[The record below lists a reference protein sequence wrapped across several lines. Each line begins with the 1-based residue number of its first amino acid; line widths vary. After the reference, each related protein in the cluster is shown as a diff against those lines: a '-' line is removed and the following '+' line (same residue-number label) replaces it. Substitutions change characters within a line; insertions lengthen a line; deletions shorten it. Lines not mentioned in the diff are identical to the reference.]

1 VRSYSFHGGVHPPQY
16 KELTEN
22 CAFEIIPLPEEIILP
37 LSQHLGKEASP
48 QVKKGDDVIPG
59 QLVAKAEGFISA
71 PVHTSVAGKVI
82 SLGKELTS
90 SGFPKDSI
98 VIKTNGTVEAQ
109 KFLTVT
115 RKGLWI

>member
-1 VRSYSFHGGVHPPQY
+1 VRSYSFQGGVHPSEY

-22 CAFEIIPLPEEIILP
+22 RAFEIISLPEKIILP

-48 QVKKGDDVIPG
+48 RVKKGDDVIPG
-59 QLVAKAEGFISA
+59 QLVTKAEGFISA

-82 SLGKELTS
+82 SLGKELTP

-109 KFLTVT
+109 KFFSS
-115 RKGLWI
+115 

>member
-1 VRSYSFHGGVHPPQY
+1 VRSYSFQGGVHPSEY

-37 LSQHLGKEASP
+37 HSQHLGKEASP

-59 QLVAKAEGFISA
+59 QLVTKAEGFISA
-71 PVHTSVAGKVI
+71 PVHTSVPGKVI
-82 SLGKELTS
+82 SLGKELS
-90 SGFPKDSI
+90 SSIFPKDSI

-109 KFLTVT
+109 KCLE
-115 RKGLWI
+115 I

>member
-1 VRSYSFHGGVHPPQY
+1 MSLRTFHGGVHPPEF

-22 CAFEIIPLPEEIILP
+22 CVFEVMPVPDEIILP

-59 QLVAKAEGFISA
+59 QLVAKADGFVSA

-82 SLGKELTS
+82 SLGKES
-90 SGFPKDSI
+90 HFK
-98 VIKTNGTVEAQ
+98 
-109 KFLTVT
+109 
-115 RKGLWI
+115 WISERFNCH

>member
-1 VRSYSFHGGVHPPQY
+1 MRSYSFHGGVHPPEY

-37 LSQHLGKEASP
+37 LSQHLGKE
-48 QVKKGDDVIPG
+48 
-59 QLVAKAEGFISA
+59 
-71 PVHTSVAGKVI
+71 
-82 SLGKELTS
+82 LTS
-90 SGFPKDSI
+90 SGLPKDSI
-98 VIKTNGTVEAQ
+98 FIKTNGTVEAQ

>member
-1 VRSYSFHGGVHPPQY
+1 MSSKTFHGGVHPQEY

-22 CAFEIIPLPEEIILP
+22 CAFEVIPLPEEIILP
-37 LSQHLGKEASP
+37 LAQHLGKEASA
-48 QVKKGDDVIPG
+48 QVKKGDDVVPG

-109 KFLTVT
+109 KCLE
-115 RKGLWI
+115 I